1 MQNAEREWLWSSVLS
16 ESSFR
21 TVSQYSEPNMEP
33 DSLSFLPLITKILSI
48 YHLFAS
54 ITIIDD
60 ACKLEI
66 GQWSIYTG
74 K

>member
-1 MQNAEREWLWSSVLS
+1 MQNAECEWLWSSVLS

-21 TVSQYSEPNMEP
+21 TVSQYSEPNKLMEP
-33 DSLSFLPLITKILSI
+33 DSLSFLTLITKILSI

-66 GQWSIYTG
+66 GQQSIY

>member
-1 MQNAEREWLWSSVLS
+1 
-16 ESSFR
+16 
-21 TVSQYSEPNMEP
+21 MEP
-33 DSLSFLPLITKILSI
+33 DSLSFLTLITKIRSI

-66 GQWSIYTG
+66 GQWSVYTG
-74 K
+74 ELINK